1 MKAQAGAQRMNNN
14 RTCRAA
20 IIEKPGT
27 LVVRD
32 VPLPQIGEYDALC
45 KLLYGA
51 TCSGTDQHLI
61 EGRFP
66 WPVSYPTVL
75 GHESIGQ
82 VTQIGAK
89 VRNLRVGDLVTR
101 VGMPP
106 AADGAF
112 SINWGGFA
120 EYGVARDHWAMREDG
135 VKPEAWR
142 SYRVNQVLP
151 PGTDAAAATMI
162 ITWRETLSYV
172 TRMGISA
179 GAKVLVVGS
188 GGNGLSFVAHA
199 ANLGASLVVGIG
211 SEQRRGIAMAAG
223 AMAYLDYKALD
234 LSKPAS
240 LDDFPAEAREGFDYI
255 IDAVGKAETL
265 NGVLGLVKPRG
276 TVGIYGVDDYGRCT
290 LVPQR
295 ARGTFT
301 FYNGGYDEEETHDR
315 VLALI
320 QAGRLRAD
328 LWLDLR
334 HPFALE
340 EIDQAIEAVASR
352 KMVKALVRLSR

>member
-1 MKAQAGAQRMNNN
+1 MKAQAGAPPTDNTK
-14 RTCRAA
+14 TCRAA
-20 IIEKPGT
+20 IIERPGT
-27 LVVRD
+27 LLVRD

-45 KLLYGA
+45 RLLYGA

-61 EGRFP
+61 AGRFP

-82 VTQIGAK
+82 VIQVGPR

-112 SINWGGFA
+112 SVNWGGFA

-135 VKPEAWR
+135 VKLEAWR

-151 PGTDAAAATMI
+151 PGTDPAAATMI

-172 TRMGISA
+172 SRMGISA
-179 GAKVLVVGS
+179 GAKVLVIGS

-199 ANLGASLVVGIG
+199 ANLGASLVTAIG
-211 SEQRRGIAMAAG
+211 SGLRRGVAMAAG
-223 AMAYLDYKALD
+223 ATTYLDYKALD
-234 LSKPAS
+234 LSRPAS
-240 LDDFPAEAREGFDYI
+240 VDAFPAEAREGFDYV
-255 IDAVGKAETL
+255 IDAVGKAGTL
-265 NGVLGLVKPRG
+265 DSALGLVKPRG
-276 TVGIYGVDDYGRCT
+276 MVGIYGVDDYGRCM

-301 FYNGGYDEEETHDR
+301 YYNGGYDEEETHDR
-315 VLALI
+315 VMAMI

-328 LWLDLR
+328 LWLDLQ
-334 HPFALE
+334 HPFSLDD
-340 EIDQAIEAVASR
+340 ISQAIEAVASR
-352 KMVKALVRLSR
+352 RMVKALVRLSE